1 MDLPEPEYKH
11 KLFAP
16 MRDDYPFA
24 LEALFERIIFKIEDL
39 WDTPE
44 IDEYLS
50 ELLID
55 RRGGRKGFP
64 ADVVKDI
71 CSVKEFREME
81 RLAEAER
88 AEQAIQQL
96 TKLGFAQNTFDF
108 ERALRAGSREAID
121 LYVRARFSINYI
133 DSSGTTPLL
142 KALKLGHT
150 ICADILL
157 KAGSDPN
164 AKDKLGLTPLLVT
177 CGKPTAGY
185 RSIADSLIR
194 KNAAINVNDPMGN
207 TPLILAISGGNYD
220 IAASLVERGAK
231 LRVSNR
237 NGESPISLLKTLG
250 VPVEGSLLATL
261 WEKIR
266 EREEKSP
273 SKPSG
278 QA

>member
-11 KLFAP
+11 PLFAL

-24 LEALFERIIFKIEDL
+24 LEKSYERILLQIEDL
-39 WDTPE
+39 WETEE

-64 ADVVKDI
+64 DEVVKDI
-71 CSVKEFREME
+71 SCIREYRESE

-88 AEQAIQQL
+88 AEQAVQQL
-96 TKLGFAQNTFDF
+96 MKLGYAQNTFDF
-108 ERALRAGSREAID
+108 ERALREGVREAID
-121 LYVRARFSINYI
+121 LYVRARFNIHYA
-133 DSSGTTPLL
+133 DSSNTTPLL
-142 KALKLGHT
+142 KALKRGHT
-150 ICADILL
+150 VCADILL

-164 AKDKLGLTPLLVT
+164 AKDKLGLTPLLVA

-185 RSIADSLIR
+185 RSIAESLIR
-194 KNAAINVNDPMGN
+194 KRAAINVSDPMGN
-207 TPLILAISGGNYD
+207 TPLILAISGGMYD

-231 LRVSNR
+231 LRVTNR
-237 NGESPISLLKTLG
+237 KGESAISLLKGLG
-250 VPVEGSLLATL
+250 APVEGSLLATL

-266 EREEKSP
+266 EREEKSLAR
-273 SKPSG
+273 PSG
-278 QA
+278 ES